1 MQMYLFFPKTK
12 IDTSFLSLFSG
23 VIFYAMI
30 LGRLPFRTP
39 FKDEYQRQR
48 MLDQIQKGLGPF
60 HDREMSGLTPGK
72 KPSVHSWAFSSLI
85 SRSQN

>member
-1 MQMYLFFPKTK
+1 MKLNRSVCNTIYPAKQKTK
-12 IDTSFLSLFSG
+12 NTNTYTFFLFFSG

-48 MLDQIQKGLGPF
+48 MLDQIQKGLGSF
-60 HDREMSGLTPGK
+60 HEREMSGLTTGK
-72 KPSVHSWAFSSLI
+72 
-85 SRSQN
+85 